1 MHKPTDAELGILNVL
16 WKLGPSTV
24 RDVHAALGESTGY
37 TTTLKLLQNMT
48 EKNLVVRDEGQRA
61 HIYQAAYSQTDT
73 QQHLVKNLLH
83 KAFSG
88 SAAQLVMQALS
99 TQRASPAE
107 LAEIRKLINNLSQ
120 KNK

>member
-24 RDVHAALGESTGY
+24 RDIHAALGESTGY

-48 EKNLVVRDEGQRA
+48 EKNLVVRDEAQRA

-73 QQHLVKNLLH
+73 QQHLVRNLLH

-99 TQRASPAE
+99 TERASPAE